1 MNNITKT
8 LLDTIFPTTPVF
20 TTAEVAE
27 AADVH
32 LSNASTRLK
41 KLADEGMLVRVRRGL
56 WAMPNHP
63 DFSPYAVVPHL
74 FDADEAGYVSL
85 LSALHLHGMIEQIP
99 QVVHIMTTRQR
110 GDLST
115 PVGTY
120 EFHKI
125 QPELYGGYEP
135 YDRMWSFQMAR
146 PEKALFDVCY
156 LAERKGKRFSHL
168 PELTLPKDFDP
179 EEFKTWVD
187 RINYDRLRTAVRRR
201 AGNLLKHSEVRR
213 SS

>member
-1 MNNITKT
+1 MSNITET
-8 LLDTIFPTTPVF
+8 LLNTIFPATPVF
-20 TTAEVAE
+20 TTSEMAE

-32 LSNASTRLK
+32 LSNASSRLK
-41 KLADEGMLVRVRRGL
+41 KLADEGMLVRVRGL

-74 FDADEAGYVSL
+74 FDSDEDGYVSL

-110 GDLST
+110 RDLST
-115 PVGTY
+115 AVGTY

-125 QPELYGGYEP
+125 QPELYGGFEP
-135 YDRMWSFQMAR
+135 YDRIWSFQIAR

-156 LAERKGKRFSHL
+156 LAQRKGKRFSHL
-168 PELTLPKDFDP
+168 PELTLPDDFDQ
-179 EEFKTWVD
+179 EEFISWVD
-187 RINYDRLRTAVRRR
+187 RISYDRLRTAVRER
-201 AGNLLKHSEVRR
+201 AEEILQHSEVHR

>member
-1 MNNITKT
+1 MSNITET
-8 LLDTIFPTTPVF
+8 LLNTVFPVTPVF

-27 AADVH
+27 AAGVH
-32 LSNASTRLK
+32 LSNASSRLK

-74 FDADEAGYVSL
+74 FDADEDGYVSL
-85 LSALHLHGMIEQIP
+85 LAALHLHGMIEQIP

-110 GDLST
+110 RDLST

-135 YDRMWSFQMAR
+135 YDRMWSFQIAQ

-168 PELTLPKDFDP
+168 PELTLPNDFDQ
-179 EEFKTWVD
+179 EEFRSWVD
-187 RINYDRLRTAVRRR
+187 RISYDPLRTAVQER
-201 AGNLLKHSEVRR
+201 AEKILEHPEVRR
-213 SS
+213 SR

>member
-1 MNNITKT
+1 MSNITKT
-8 LLDTIFPTTPVF
+8 LLDTIFPATPVF

-32 LSNASTRLK
+32 LSNASTRLR

-56 WAMPNHP
+56 WAMPSHP

-135 YDRMWSFQMAR
+135 YDRMWSFQIAR

-179 EEFKTWVD
+179 EEFRTWVD

-201 AGNLLKHSEVRR
+201 AENLLKHSEVRR